1 MTATLVSPSSL
12 ILQGLNDQQLQ
23 AVNHTYG
30 PLLVA
35 AGAGAGKTG
44 VLTRRIAMLLVDLEV
59 DPRSM
64 LVSTF
69 TKKAADEM
77 KERLNV
83 LLCGVLAH
91 QRHETTFTSLSRDHQ
106 RAIADV
112 VREDYIKPMLIGTLH
127 SCFGQILRKDIESYV
142 DPEGLS
148 WTRRYKIADS
158 SDQAKIMREIVSK
171 QLNLDP
177 KIYSPRT
184 IASQISRMKNNNVLP
199 DDMII
204 PPGQE
209 GRAKRV
215 VFEAYKLY
223 RRALAQ
229 DNTLDFD
236 DILMVTARL
245 LKQNE
250 TIRRYWHQRFRHLLV
265 DEYQDTNT
273 AQFDVLRMIATGQ
286 DQMGQGTV
294 DWSDRSFFVV
304 GDVDQ
309 AIYSFRGADYQIM
322 LDFQKD
328 FGDGLMTKDSQTMIL
343 LEKNYRSTQ
352 TIIHAANHL
361 IQNNQFRV
369 DKTLEPTRDK
379 GEPIRF
385 KQFAHEDREAEYI
398 AKKIKQMV
406 TDGEC
411 QYSDVA
417 ILYRNNS
424 ISRPF
429 ESEFVRRSIPHVMP
443 KSMRFFERK
452 EIKDLMAYLQFVDD
466 QTSDSSLVRILGV
479 PKRGVGDTT
488 IEKLK
493 LFAYGRDM
501 SLWDLIHSPDQVKE
515 ALGRANKG
523 LSEFVGMIQEII
535 AEKDDKTLVELLHGI
550 TERIEYTKYL
560 QATAVNSDEAF
571 ERQGNVNELFNAIAQ
586 HVQDTADQSIA
597 GFLEAAALQL
607 EAGSKTEDSNSVT
620 LLTIHGSK
628 GLEFPIVFI
637 AGVEDDIIPSYRAL
651 QTEDPEMLEEERRLF
666 YVAITRAKNQLYLS
680 AVKSRSNG
688 YGGSFDKVPSMF
700 LDEIPDDYI
709 LSV

>member
-1 MTATLVSPSSL
+1 
-12 ILQGLNDQQLQ
+12 
-23 AVNHTYG
+23 
-30 PLLVA
+30 
-35 AGAGAGKTG
+35 
-44 VLTRRIAMLLVDLEV
+44 
-59 DPRSM
+59 
-64 LVSTF
+64 
-69 TKKAADEM
+69 
-77 KERLNV
+77 
-83 LLCGVLAH
+83 
-91 QRHETTFTSLSRDHQ
+91 
-106 RAIADV
+106 
-112 VREDYIKPMLIGTLH
+112 
-127 SCFGQILRKDIESYV
+127 
-142 DPEGLS
+142 
-148 WTRRYKIADS
+148 
-158 SDQAKIMREIVSK
+158 
-171 QLNLDP
+171 
-177 KIYSPRT
+177 
-184 IASQISRMKNNNVLP
+184 
-199 DDMII
+199 
-204 PPGQE
+204 
-209 GRAKRV
+209 
-215 VFEAYKLY
+215 
-223 RRALAQ
+223 
-229 DNTLDFD
+229 
-236 DILMVTARL
+236 
-245 LKQNE
+245 
-250 TIRRYWHQRFRHLLV
+250 
-265 DEYQDTNT
+265 
-273 AQFDVLRMIATGQ
+273 
-286 DQMGQGTV
+286 
-294 DWSDRSFFVV
+294 
-304 GDVDQ
+304 
-309 AIYSFRGADYQIM
+309 M